1 MGDLNGS
8 GMGAAGEAA
17 ITGGGLR
24 LVKTRP
30 VPPAQGEVVLWQGR
44 PALGAGRLAEL
55 VAILGML
62 GLLSWLSIEL
72 VLPHFAGSQFAGQPD
87 ATALPLILAM
97 LVGMMLIIALPI
109 WLRSSARGRARYML
123 TNRRALVWLN
133 DRIVGEALLFG
144 SNMQVLDNEIRFE
157 TPALW
162 LDWRFRDEGP
172 DALRFERLV
181 DPREPAAIAEAHGAR
196 WVGRPPDALDDSGPE
211 REAA

>member
-1 MGDLNGS
+1 MGDWKGS
-8 GMGAAGEAA
+8 DMGAAGEAA
-17 ITGGGLR
+17 LTGSGLR
-24 LVKTRP
+24 LAKARP
-30 VPPAQGEVVLWQGR
+30 IPPSEGEVVLWRGR

-55 VAILGML
+55 VALLGML

-72 VLPHFAGSQFAGQPD
+72 VLPHFAGSTFAGQPD

-144 SNMQVLDNEIRFE
+144 SNMQVTESELRFE

-172 DALRFERLV
+172 DALRFERIAN
-181 DPREPAAIAEAHGAR
+181 PQEPAAIAEAHGAR
-196 WVGRPPDALDDSGPE
+196 WVGRPPEDAGNTDGG

>member
-1 MGDLNGS
+1 MGDWNGS
-8 GMGAAGEAA
+8 DMGAAGEAA
-17 ITGGGLR
+17 LTGSGLR
-24 LVKTRP
+24 LAKARP
-30 VPPAQGEVVLWQGR
+30 LAPSGGEVVLWQGR

-55 VAILGML
+55 VALLGML

-144 SNMQVLDNEIRFE
+144 ANMQVTESELRFE

-172 DALRFERLV
+172 DALRFERIAN
-181 DPREPAAIAEAHGAR
+181 PEEPATIAEAHGAR
-196 WVGRPPDALDDSGPE
+196 WVGRPPEAADDAAED